1 MSSWRRWNN
10 ALHRDVGYVIFAL
23 TLAYG
28 ISGVAVNH
36 TADWN
41 PNYAQQKEVVAL
53 GPVQGEETPALQQEV
68 MRRLGLGEAP
78 KTVFRPD
85 PETIQLLYEG
95 RTYTVDLP
103 TGQGIVE
110 SVRRRPVL
118 FELNQLHL
126 NAPKKAWTW
135 FADAYA
141 LSLVFVAVSGL
152 FVLKGKRGITG
163 RGAWLTLLGAL
174 VPAGYW
180 IWYQYF

>member
-53 GPVQGEETPALQQEV
+53 GPVQGEETAALQQEV

-110 SVRRRPVL
+110 SVRRRPWW
-118 FELNQLHL
+118 
-126 NAPKKAWTW
+126 PRT
-135 FADAYA
+135 
-141 LSLVFVAVSGL
+141 
-152 FVLKGKRGITG
+152 
-163 RGAWLTLLGAL
+163 
-174 VPAGYW
+174 
-180 IWYQYF
+180 